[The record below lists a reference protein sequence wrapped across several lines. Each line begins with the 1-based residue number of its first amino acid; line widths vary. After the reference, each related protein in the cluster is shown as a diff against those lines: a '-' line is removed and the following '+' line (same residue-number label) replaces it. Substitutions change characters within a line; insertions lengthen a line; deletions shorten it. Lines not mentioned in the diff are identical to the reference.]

1 MAVWPSGPDG
11 KNYYGANVSMRKQ
24 QAGEDMKTL
33 VLLSSGLVWSTIE
46 EAEQREGLD
55 EMPRFSPFVRSLNGE
70 VLNERFLQS
79 APRRRQVVYAKVPVH
94 LAQVMEAYA
103 VRKKYDA
110 VVSWA
115 EHLGI
120 PFAGLLKAARART
133 PHVAIFSWIS
143 KRKKA
148 VLLKRVI
155 SHIDRMI
162 LMSTAQRDFA
172 TDEIGISPSKIAL
185 LRWPVDLNFWRPE
198 SDAGSMI
205 CSVGREM
212 RDYGTLIEALRDLE
226 IPCHIAEGG
235 QVAMEKND
243 LGAKAI
249 REARDVPAHITV
261 GRKNFPELR
270 SLYAR
275 SRFLVMPLLPTDTD
289 NGNTSMLEAMAMG
302 KTVICSRVSG
312 QRDVVQEGKTGLFV
326 PPGDPRA
333 LRNAIRFLWENPD
346 VADRMGK
353 EARAYVER
361 YHDLDNWV
369 TDVHNVVAGVVGRNG
384 GGQQTSDGYVPV
396 MREGT

>member
-1 MAVWPSGPDG
+1 MRRVKLRDDASSGDPDPSTNAMKRG
-11 KNYYGANVSMRKQ
+11 K
-24 QAGEDMKTL
+24 DMKTL
-33 VLLSSGLVWSTIE
+33 VLLSSGLGWSTIG
-46 EAEQREGLD
+46 EAERREKLD
-55 EMPRFSPFVRSLNGE
+55 EMPRFTPFVRNLNGD

-79 APRRRQVVYAKVPVH
+79 APKRRQVIYSKVPVH

-103 VRKKYDA
+103 VRKQYDA

-115 EHLGI
+115 EHLGL
-120 PFAGLLKAARART
+120 PLAGLLKAARART
-133 PHVAIFSWIS
+133 PHVTIFSWIS

-172 TDEIGISPSKIAL
+172 TDELGISPSKIAL
-185 LRWPVDLNFWRPE
+185 LRWPVDLRFWRPE
-198 SDAGSMI
+198 SVSGSMI
-205 CSVGREM
+205 CSAGREM

-235 QVAMEKND
+235 QVQMEKND

-249 REARDVPAHITV
+249 RETRDIPRYITI
-261 GRKNFPELR
+261 GRKSFPELR
-270 SLYAR
+270 KLYAQ

-333 LRNAIRFLWENPD
+333 LRNAIQFLWENPD
-346 VADRMGK
+346 VTERMGK

-361 YHDLDNWV
+361 YHDFDNWIA
-369 TDVHNVVAGVVGRNG
+369 DVRNVVEGVVHSGPERNVDNVVASAV
-384 GGQQTSDGYVPV
+384 
-396 MREGT
+396 REER